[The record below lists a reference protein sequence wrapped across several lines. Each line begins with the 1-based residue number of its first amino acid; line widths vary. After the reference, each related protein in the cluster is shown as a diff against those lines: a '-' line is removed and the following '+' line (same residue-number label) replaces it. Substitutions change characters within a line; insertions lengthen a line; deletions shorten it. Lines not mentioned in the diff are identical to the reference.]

1 MYYCK
6 TRYYVLQWGRWLNAD
21 NTKYLDLKQFN
32 KSNLYAYC
40 FNNPINVCD
49 DNSNLP
55 TWAKW
60 AIGGYLIVASITI
73 SIATAGLGSA
83 FGIALGGSLIA
94 DIAGGAIAGALM
106 GTITSAITS
115 MGVQII
121 KNDIDGIDWKEV
133 GRSALIGGISGA
145 IAGGIFGGVNHFYS
159 HKKNAESVAKL
170 NSAKDRLNKAFNALK
185 NIKDFVGK
193 PFENSNIV
201 NEMAKCIVNLDKA
214 YINYIATKA
223 TYDIVIFASKLGFLV
238 AENIVS
244 NEIAKWFE

>member
-1 MYYCK
+1 
-6 TRYYVLQWGRWLNAD
+6 
-21 NTKYLDLKQFN
+21 
-32 KSNLYAYC
+32 
-40 FNNPINVCD
+40 
-49 DNSNLP
+49 
-55 TWAKW
+55 
-60 AIGGYLIVASITI
+60 
-73 SIATAGLGSA
+73 
-83 FGIALGGSLIA
+83 
-94 DIAGGAIAGALM
+94 M
-106 GTITSAITS
+106 GTITSAITNA
-115 MGVQII
+115 GVQIV

-133 GRSALIGGISGA
+133 CRFALIGGVSGT
-145 IAGGIFGGVNHFYS
+145 IAGGIFGGVSHFYS
-159 HKKNAESVAKL
+159 SDTVAKSVAKL

-193 PFENSNIV
+193 LFENSNIV

>member
-6 TRYYVLQWGRWLNAD
+6 TRYYVPQWGRWLNSD
-21 NTKYLDLKQFN
+21 STKYLDFKQFN

-40 FNNPINVCD
+40 FNNPINAWD
-49 DNSNLP
+49 DNGNLP

-60 AIGGYLIVASITI
+60 VIGGYLIEASITI
-73 SIATAGLGSA
+73 TIATAGLGSA

-106 GTITSAITS
+106 GTITSAITNV
-115 MGVQII
+115 GVQII
-121 KNDIDGIDWKEV
+121 QNDIDGIDWKEV

-145 IAGGIFGGVNHFYS
+145 IAGAIFGGVNFAYKS
-159 HKKNAESVAKL
+159 NEVAKSVVKL
-170 NSAKDRLNKAFNALK
+170 NSAEDRLNKAFNALK
-185 NIKDFVGK
+185 NIKNFIDK

-214 YINYIATKA
+214 YINYVISKA
-223 TYDIVIFASKLGFLV
+223 TCTIVELAVDVCYFV

>member
-1 MYYCK
+1 
-6 TRYYVLQWGRWLNAD
+6 
-21 NTKYLDLKQFN
+21 
-32 KSNLYAYC
+32 
-40 FNNPINVCD
+40 
-49 DNSNLP
+49 
-55 TWAKW
+55 
-60 AIGGYLIVASITI
+60 
-73 SIATAGLGSA
+73 
-83 FGIALGGSLIA
+83 
-94 DIAGGAIAGALM
+94 M

-121 KNDIDGIDWKEV
+121 QNDIDGIDWKEV

-159 HKKNAESVAKL
+159 HKKIAESVAKL
-170 NSAKDRLNKAFNALK
+170 NSAKDRLNKAFNTLK

-214 YINYIATKA
+214 YINYVISNA
-223 TYDIVIFASKLGFLV
+223 TYDIVVFASKVGFLV